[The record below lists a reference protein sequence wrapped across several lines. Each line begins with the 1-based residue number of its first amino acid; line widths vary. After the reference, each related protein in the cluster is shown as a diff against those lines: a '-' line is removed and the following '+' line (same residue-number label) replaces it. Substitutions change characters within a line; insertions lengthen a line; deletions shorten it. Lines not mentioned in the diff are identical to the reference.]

1 MNPLEILSF
10 LVDREL
16 VHKGELYAARCLVIT
31 EYQDT
36 ALYTLAEELSKAF
49 PVQAFYSESSL
60 CLKQGSRSLWIV
72 PQEHK
77 KAMLS
82 ARDVVAYLG
91 ANKGK
96 EPPFGIGACCRLL
109 LDWLGAEQTTKDF
122 SREIEVTQ
130 YKAALPGYYPQ
141 EHFYCDMTGA
151 YWEVVKRMPSPFVY
165 QTANGPK
172 FAKPRPDVAARW
184 ETLKEQCG
192 GCKPLR
198 LSMVGR
204 MLGGSSARC
213 FWKGL
218 PQAGRGIGQGRLGPA
233 ARLAISAVFE
243 LTRAGF
249 EDTPGACYANVDCVV
264 SPSPRVD
271 AWESHGIPYRVKLRG
286 DATIQ
291 GIGAYKIGEHE
302 SGLYDPEWP
311 LIDPASGETGYFY
324 NHHEPREDL
333 SEWLKSTTSS

>member
-1 MNPLEILSF
+1 MNPLEILGF
-10 LVDREL
+10 LLDREL
-16 VHKGELYAARCLVIT
+16 VHKGEMYAARCLVVT

-36 ALYTLAEELSKAF
+36 ALYTIAEELSKAF

-77 KAMLS
+77 RSMLS

-109 LDWLGAEQTTKDF
+109 LDWLGADQDTPDF
-122 SREIEVTQ
+122 SREVEHTQ
-130 YKAALPGYYPQ
+130 YKAAIPGYYPQ
-141 EHFYCDMTGA
+141 DHFYCDLQGA

-165 QTANGPK
+165 QTPRGPK
-172 FAKPRPDVAARW
+172 FAKPSAEIAARW
-184 ETLKEQCG
+184 ETLKKQCG
-192 GCKPLR
+192 DCKPLR
-198 LSMVGR
+198 LAMVGR

-218 PQAGRGIGQGRLGPA
+218 PQPGRGIGRGKLAPA

-243 LTRAGF
+243 LTMAAF
-249 EDTPGACYANVDCVV
+249 ESTPSACYANVDCIV
-264 SPSPRVD
+264 SQSPKVELWD
-271 AWESHGIPYRVKLRG
+271 SYGFPYKVKHRG
-286 DATIQ
+286 DTTIQ
-291 GIGAYKIGEHE
+291 AIGAYKIGEYE
-302 SGLYDPEWP
+302 SGLYDPEWGH
-311 LIDPASGETGYFY
+311 IDPESGETRYFY
-324 NHHEPREDL
+324 KQHQPREEL
-333 SEWLKSTTSS
+333 LTWLKSTT